1 MSNKI
6 QYAIVRIVGGVGTA
20 PLWASSYEEALRMA
34 SDLVYQA
41 DHVVV
46 LQSTDTVKLKR
57 LDPEIVVEQHT

>member
-6 QYAIVRIVGGVGTA
+6 QYAIVRIVGGVGTQ
-20 PLWASSYEEALRMA
+20 PLWASSYEEALHMA
-34 SDLVYQA
+34 SDLAHQA

-46 LQSTDTVKLKR
+46 LQSMTTVKVKR

>member
-1 MSNKI
+1 
-6 QYAIVRIVGGVGTA
+6 
-20 PLWASSYEEALRMA
+20 MA